1 MKKNLFY
8 LVAFFAFVTSSAFAR
23 DIHLRK
29 AGTRDQSDRPRSND
43 PSVMADLTDND
54 LTIDVNRYAG
64 NATVEITDANGTT
77 WQTDTTYVYGH
88 AQMTMNVSSL
98 DCGNYTLVITLA
110 NGISYEGEFEI
121 AD

>member
-1 MKKNLFY
+1 MRKNLFY

-88 AQMTMNVSSL
+88 AQMAMNVSSIA
-98 DCGNYTLVITLA
+98 CGNYTLTITLA
-110 NGISYEGEFEI
+110 NGITYEGEFEI